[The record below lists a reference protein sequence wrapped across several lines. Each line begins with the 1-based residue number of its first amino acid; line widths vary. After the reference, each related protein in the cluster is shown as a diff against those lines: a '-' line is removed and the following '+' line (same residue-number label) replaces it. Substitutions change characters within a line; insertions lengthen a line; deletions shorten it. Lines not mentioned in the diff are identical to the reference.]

1 MGYSNY
7 RDIAAAIAERR
18 EFVGNSA
25 SGAYYGKQYRV
36 YSYGTEIARY
46 DGYDYVLNTHKYS
59 VTTSKLQNII
69 RRAWA
74 AKPVVELDAADY
86 RVWVK

>member
-7 RDIAAAIAERR
+7 KDVAAAIAERR

-25 SGAYYGKQYRV
+25 SADYYGGTYRV
-36 YSYGTEIARY
+36 FSYSTEIARF
-46 DGYDYVLNTHKYS
+46 DGYDYALNAHKYS

-74 AKPVVELDAADY
+74 EKPVVELEAMDY
-86 RVWVK
+86 RVWGK